1 MGRGAGAPLLEE
13 RPNHTKQFRHY
24 KFNLGPV
31 SISLECGGSRVP
43 QVTVLYL
50 GLRLL
55 FSYLCAL
62 CVPTSVIGACPDPV
76 GVLPSLFLSLQ
87 LPRNPSLLPLHSST
101 LSPFK
106 LFTFPPRLT
115 NLP

>member
-50 GLRLL
+50 GLGFL
-55 FSYLCAL
+55 FMECGGSPPL
-62 CVPTSVIGACPDPV
+62 
-76 GVLPSLFLSLQ
+76 SLF
-87 LPRNPSLLPLHSST
+87 HSST
-101 LSPFK
+101 LTLLHS
-106 LFTFPPRLT
+106 FTLPLLYAPIPPSQSSLLKT
-115 NLP
+115 YN